1 MVISLQQSPSELSLL
16 QASGESPSPENQQTH
31 DAGQWMEGCEHLQV
45 PQSEVVCLC
54 SDGKFGTERDEIHY
68 CSILSRLSQCDGL
81 LLCWMHQ
88 GSIICYPDSWGCQ
101 CWMVRLTAVSIMSS
115 SGTSTLYVYAGAN
128 LWTEDIKF
136 WKEDPANCRVIVLCW
151 SSLCPCMTA
160 KHRWE
165 RNSGSM
171 SQWSSHMNLKLTKI
185 YFISSLNVCYK
196 FFCISVALRSDKVPL
211 LALRN
216 SSVAQALGKL
226 SQTFSS
232 YRLHWWFS
240 I

>member
-1 MVISLQQSPSELSLL
+1 MSLRNVQIWKYDSHWARNITRKADVLFQVPGLLSWDCFICLLSLMVISLQQSPSELSLL

-31 DAGQWMEGCEHLQV
+31 DVGQWMEGCEHLQA

-68 CSILSRLSQCDGL
+68 CSILSRVSQCDGL

-88 GSIICYPDSWGCQ
+88 GSIICYPDFWGCQ
-101 CWMVRLTAVSIMSS
+101 CWMVTLTAVSIMSS

-136 WKEDPANCRVIVLCW
+136 WKEDPANCRVIVHCW

-171 SQWSSHMNLKLTKI
+171 SQ
-185 YFISSLNVCYK
+185 
-196 FFCISVALRSDKVPL
+196 
-211 LALRN
+211 
-216 SSVAQALGKL
+216 
-226 SQTFSS
+226 
-232 YRLHWWFS
+232 
-240 I
+240 